1 MIAELREGIYY
12 LHREQQD
19 PDTAGPEKKSAN
31 QAIAEK
37 QGTIQALKADQPSP
51 PSALEVGGLVLGP
64 ATAGALVFTVLSIGI
79 RRTIYNTRVS
89 RAGRR
94 MIKEVD
100 TLRSKSS
107 DNN

>member
-12 LHREQQD
+12 LHQEQQD
-19 PDTAGPEKKSAN
+19 PGTDGPEQEFAN
-31 QAIAEK
+31 QAIAKK

-51 PSALEVGGLVLGP
+51 PNALEVGSLVLGP

-94 MIKEVD
+94 MLQD
-100 TLRSKSS
+100 MSTWHSKRS
-107 DNN
+107 DNT